1 MVLLSKA
8 TQQCWTPIFYS
19 WVYVLLESTR
29 CTFWSR
35 DTALSWTPESP
46 NLAFLLKPTL
56 LSKISQ
62 PPSVP
67 MQQDHKQLHLEGLW
81 LCFYSKVTE
90 STKSNL
96 DLTAFMPAAVG
107 RWGTKRATCG
117 TPPISVAPF
126 FFPESVGGALWM
138 QSCPVAPA
146 DLAACGSNQNYPL
159 IDYLLGSRKAIM
171 DLILN
176 LLKVFKACFWVL
188 LRRADSN
195 VLQGGVT

>member
-1 MVLLSKA
+1 M
-8 TQQCWTPIFYS
+8 
-19 WVYVLLESTR
+19 ESTR

-35 DTALSWTPESP
+35 DAALSWTSESP
-46 NLAFLLKPTL
+46 NLALFLKPTL

-62 PPSVP
+62 PPSIP
-67 MQQDHKQLHLEGLW
+67 MQQDHKQLQLEGLW
-81 LCFYSKVTE
+81 FRFYFKVTE
-90 STKSNL
+90 SAKSNLAL
-96 DLTAFMPAAVG
+96 DLTAFMPAAMG
-107 RWGTKRATCG
+107 RWGTKRAPCG
-117 TPPISVAPF
+117 APPISFAPF
-126 FFPESVGGALWM
+126 FHPESVGGAHST

-176 LLKVFKACFWVL
+176 PLKVFKVCFWVL

-195 VLQGGVT
+195 ILQEGVT

>member
-1 MVLLSKA
+1 M
-8 TQQCWTPIFYS
+8 FY
-19 WVYVLLESTR
+19 W
-29 CTFWSR
+29 
-35 DTALSWTPESP
+35 
-46 NLAFLLKPTL
+46 
-56 LSKISQ
+56 SQ
-62 PPSVP
+62 PDVP
-67 MQQDHKQLHLEGLW
+67 FDQ
-81 LCFYSKVTE
+81 
-90 STKSNL
+90 
-96 DLTAFMPAAVG
+96 
-107 RWGTKRATCG
+107 G
-117 TPPISVAPF
+117 TPPWVGPLNLPIWPSSWSPPSCLRSVNPLSSNAARPQTTPSWGIMTLF
-126 FFPESVGGALWM
+126 LFQSHWKYKKQLRLDSIYACCSGQVRHKKGYMWYPSHFSRPLFFPESVGGALWM